1 MLLDLSK
8 EKADNLVLEALTG
21 ENWELLETVYREDA
35 FIVKPAVNEKENRLV
50 LIRLSRGIVEVDTK
64 LMGLNVSDPEDLQEF
79 LNLINEKLPL
89 KFRRRV
95 IGDSLGKTLLW
106 TYERSKEI
114 FTQGWSRNV
123 VGAGIVV

>member
-50 LIRLSRGIVEVDTK
+50 LIRLSWGIVEVDTK
-64 LMGLNVSDPEDLQEF
+64 LMGLDVSDPEALREF
-79 LNLINEKLPL
+79 LNLIHKKLPL

-114 FTQGWSRNV
+114 FARGWSRNV